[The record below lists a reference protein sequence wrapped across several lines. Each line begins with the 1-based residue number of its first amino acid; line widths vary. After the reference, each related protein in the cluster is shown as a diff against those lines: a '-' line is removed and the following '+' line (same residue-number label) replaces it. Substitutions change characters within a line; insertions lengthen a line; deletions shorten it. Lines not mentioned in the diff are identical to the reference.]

1 MVKNWILRTL
11 HKILVAIDGSP
22 SSLNAVEYAIEL
34 AKETRSELEIVYIIR
49 YAMGN
54 IEAGI
59 LPHDIEKKEEEK
71 AILLINKI
79 KESHGD
85 VKIRDFETVGRP
97 VIEITKEI
105 NTWGADLL
113 VIGHHSHSFLD
124 KLLTNSVEDDL
135 LKSLKIPLLTIPKKY
150 KFAKYSTER

>member
-1 MVKNWILRTL
+1 MKTI

-22 SSLNAVEYAIEL
+22 SSLNAAEYAIEL
-34 AKETRSELEIVYIIR
+34 AKETRSEIEIVYIIR

-54 IEAGI
+54 IAAGI
-59 LPHDIEKKEEEK
+59 SPHEIENQEKEK
-71 AILLINKI
+71 AIQLIDKI
-79 KESHGD
+79 KADHGD

-105 NTWGADLL
+105 NAWGADLL

-124 KLLTNSVEDDL
+124 KLLTKSVEEDL
-135 LKSLKIPLLTIPKKY
+135 LKTLKIPLLTIPKNFKPNY
-150 KFAKYSTER
+150 RTV